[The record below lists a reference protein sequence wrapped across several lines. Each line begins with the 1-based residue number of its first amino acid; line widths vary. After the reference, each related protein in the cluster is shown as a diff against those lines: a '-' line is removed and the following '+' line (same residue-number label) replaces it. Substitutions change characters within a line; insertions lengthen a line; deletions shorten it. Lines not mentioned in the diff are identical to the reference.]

1 MENKQNKGGFKVPER
16 YFESLNGRL
25 IDAVSEQGARFPE
38 REGFVAP
45 DGYFEGLNERI
56 MKRVT
61 PARPKVLA
69 LYPYK
74 KYMMVAAAVAVFAM
88 LFVLLPPGEKST
100 PGFEDIAGSEI
111 ATYME
116 FSELELTNDEIAQLF
131 PMEEIDL
138 NDILESS
145 LAEEQI
151 MDYLDKSMEE
161 FEELNFEIDE

>member
-1 MENKQNKGGFKVPER
+1 
-16 YFESLNGRL
+16 
-25 IDAVSEQGARFPE
+25 
-38 REGFVAP
+38 
-45 DGYFEGLNERI
+45 
-56 MKRVT
+56 
-61 PARPKVLA
+61 
-69 LYPYK
+69 
-74 KYMMVAAAVAVFAM
+74 
-88 LFVLLPPGEKST
+88 
-100 PGFEDIAGSEI
+100 
-111 ATYME
+111 ME

>member
-1 MENKQNKGGFKVPER
+1 
-16 YFESLNGRL
+16 
-25 IDAVSEQGARFPE
+25 
-38 REGFVAP
+38 
-45 DGYFEGLNERI
+45 
-56 MKRVT
+56 
-61 PARPKVLA
+61 
-69 LYPYK
+69 
-74 KYMMVAAAVAVFAM
+74 
-88 LFVLLPPGEKST
+88 LPPGEKST